1 MALLAEEIVEE
12 WLNRKGYFTIRGIKL
27 GVDEIDIIALKKQ
40 SDTYECRHIEVTAS
54 INPISYISK
63 VPKAIRKSTGRA
75 PNSAKRSNEE
85 LKEGV
90 KEFIQKKFFDKRK
103 INILRKLFPKD
114 WSRELV
120 VHEVKHPEELELI
133 AKEGIKIIQ
142 LRTILKE
149 INENNVVP
157 AAAGNDFINLI
168 NLR

>member
-40 SDTYECRHIEVTAS
+40 GDAWECRHIEVTAS
-54 INPISYISK
+54 INPVSYISK
-63 VPKAIRKSTGRA
+63 VPKAIRKATGRA
-75 PNSAKRSNEE
+75 AHSAKRSNEE
-85 LKEGV
+85 LKDGV
-90 KEFIQKKFFDKRK
+90 KEFIQKKFYDKRK
-103 INILRKLFPKD
+103 INMLQKLFPQA

-120 VHEVKHPEELELI
+120 AHEVKHPEELELI
-133 AKEGIKIIQ
+133 AKSGIKIIR

-168 NLR
+168 NLH